1 MQTWVGGGR
10 GSNLGGQQAGR
21 HSGVNINVE
30 TTKSEVLEIID
41 FVIGERNRLEF
52 DL

>member
-1 MQTWVGGGR
+1 LGR
-10 GSNLGGQQAGR
+10 GRQRFEPWGTAWEGGR

-30 TTKSEVLEIID
+30 TTRSEVLEIID

>member
-1 MQTWVGGGR
+1 M
-10 GSNLGGQQAGR
+10 
-21 HSGVNINVE
+21 NINVE